1 MAWSR
6 GIDDARTLGVGHA
19 RPQRFYRKH
28 RQHRACGRC
37 GGGLPAPPPW
47 LPGSRQYSQTFRIF
61 RSSIDAGTTEVS
73 AYPPSPR
80 GTARTSQMLPGRHPT
95 PDPLRIVGR
104 TGSPLVAPRKCAEP
118 ICQPRDADYYRDH
131 TKVLF
136 ISCLRRASWPIESSQ
151 ILTNSSL

>member
-61 RSSIDAGTTEVS
+61 RSSIERGDDGGICLSAVPARHRAHEPDAAGPPPNARPASNRWPYRES
-73 AYPPSPR
+73 ACRPAKMR
-80 GTARTSQMLPGRHPT
+80 RANLPT
-95 PDPLRIVGR
+95 PRRRLLSGPHQ
-104 TGSPLVAPRKCAEP
+104 GSVHFVPTPGFLAHRVFAN
-118 ICQPRDADYYRDH
+118 
-131 TKVLF
+131 
-136 ISCLRRASWPIESSQ
+136 
-151 ILTNSSL
+151 TN

>member
-1 MAWSR
+1 MPDPSASTGNTGSIGLVAVAAEDFPR
-6 GIDDARTLGVGHA
+6 RPLGCRDHGSIR
-19 RPQRFYRKH
+19 RPF
-28 RQHRACGRC
+28 
-37 GGGLPAPPPW
+37 
-47 LPGSRQYSQTFRIF
+47 GSSDLL
-61 RSSIDAGTTEVS
+61 SNAGTTEVS